1 MWPSYFCSISL
12 TVQAIRQRGCIIK
25 YLPPYSPDYSPIE
38 LTFSVLK
45 SWIRRHFHEIW
56 PQREETFGDF
66 LHYAIERSR
75 CDQYAK
81 AHFKH
86 AAGEGGGYIF
96 EADIHALE
104 QELLRL
110 SD

>member
-1 MWPSYFCSISL
+1 M
-12 TVQAIRQRGCIIK
+12 K
-25 YLPPYSPDYSPIE
+25 YLPPYSPDYNPIE

-56 PQREETFGDF
+56 PHYEGTFGDF
-66 LHYAIERSR
+66 LRYAIERSR
-75 CDQYAK
+75 CDQHAK

-96 EADIHALE
+96 EADIRTLE
-104 QELLRL
+104 EQLMQFDVENQ
-110 SD
+110 DV